1 MDLFPEPETLAGFIH
16 PALYR
21 LKEYDQKTG
30 NELFHT
36 LEVYLQSFHNNKETA
51 NVLCIHRNSL
61 AYRMEKI
68 TEIGKADFNDPNTE
82 FLLRLSYKII
92 EYLKINNKW
101 HM

>member
-1 MDLFPEPETLAGFIH
+1 MNQVPEPDALASFIH
-16 PALYR
+16 PVLYR

-51 NVLCIHRNSL
+51 NILCIHRNSL
-61 AYRMEKI
+61 TYRMEKI
-68 TEIGKADFNDPNTE
+68 AEVGKADFNDPNTE